1 MTFGT
6 LALICA
12 CGLFGP
18 LLSAAARGT
27 VPVVVGE
34 ILAGLVLGKT
44 GFDVIHP
51 ADPTLSFLS
60 DVGFA
65 MLMFAVGLNVPLHD
79 RRLRSALGAGATA
92 SLFTGALGVGAGLLA
107 ASIGSGHAAVYAV
120 ILASGSAAVVLPI
133 IEDDGLAGPTVL
145 TAIAW
150 VTVID
155 ILATVAIPFVLKPS
169 RAAHTALGTLLVA
182 LCVLAVFAGGTLLR
196 RLHAIRT
203 IRELSKKRRWAF
215 DLRLSLVVLIGLGWI
230 AQRAGA
236 SLLIAGFGT
245 GLLVAAIGGPE
256 RLSTE
261 VLGIGQGFFI
271 PLFFVV
277 LGAKLDLRALVHRP
291 SILELA
297 FALAIL
303 NVAVHVLAGKLARQ
317 PWTSGLLTCA
327 QLGVPAAVIA
337 LGLPAGAVT
346 PAQAAAIFSASL
358 VSIGVCSAGAA
369 IVARSQPPPAQ
380 R

>member
-1 MTFGT
+1 MSFGT

-12 CGLFGP
+12 CGLVGP
-18 LLSAAARGT
+18 LLSTAARGT
-27 VPVVVGE
+27 VPVVIGE
-34 ILAGLVLGKT
+34 ILAGLVIGRT
-44 GFDVIHP
+44 GFNWIHP
-51 ADPTLSFLS
+51 ADPTLAFLS

-79 RRLRSALGAGATA
+79 RRLRPALGIGATA
-92 SLFTGALGVGAGLLA
+92 SLFTGALGIGAGLLA
-107 ASIGSGHAAVYAV
+107 AEIGSGHAAIYAV

-133 IEDDGLAGPTVL
+133 IEDDNLTGQAVLAVV
-145 TAIAW
+145 AW

-155 ILATVAIPFVLKPS
+155 ILATVAIPFVLRPS
-169 RAAHTALGTLLVA
+169 HAAHTALGTLLVA
-182 LCVLAVFAGGTLLR
+182 LCVTAVFAAGTLLR
-196 RLHAIRT
+196 KLDAVQAMRRLG
-203 IRELSKKRRWAF
+203 KKRRWAF
-215 DLRLSLVVLIGLGWI
+215 DLRVALVVLIGLCWL
-230 AQRAGA
+230 AQKAGA

-245 GLLVAAIGGPE
+245 GLVVAAIGGPK
-256 RLSTE
+256 RLGTE

-277 LGAKLDLRALVHRP
+277 LGARLNLRALVH
-291 SILELA
+291 STSAIELA
-297 FALAIL
+297 LALAVL

-337 LGLPAGAVT
+337 LGLPARVVT

-358 VSIGVCSAGAA
+358 VSIGVCSTGAWL
-369 IVARSQPPPAQ
+369 VARAAPA
-380 R
+380 

>member
-1 MTFGT
+1 MSFGT

-12 CGLFGP
+12 CGLVGP
-18 LLSAAARGT
+18 LLSTVARGT
-27 VPVVVGE
+27 VPVVIGE
-34 ILAGLVLGKT
+34 IVAGLVIGRT
-44 GFDVIHP
+44 GFNWIHP

-79 RRLRSALGAGATA
+79 RRLRPALGIGATA
-92 SLFTGALGVGAGLLA
+92 ALFTGVLGIGAGLLA
-107 ASIGSGHAAVYAV
+107 AGIGSGHPAIYAV

-133 IEDDGLAGPTVL
+133 IEDDNLSGPAVLAV
-145 TAIAW
+145 IAW

-155 ILATVAIPFVLKPS
+155 ILATVAIPFVLRPS
-169 RAAHTALGTLLVA
+169 HAAHTALGTLLVA
-182 LCVLAVFAGGTLLR
+182 LCVGAVFAAGKLLR
-196 RLHAIRT
+196 KLDAVQAMRRLG
-203 IRELSKKRRWAF
+203 KKRRWAF
-215 DLRLSLVVLIGLGWI
+215 DLRVALVVLIGLCWI
-230 AQRAGA
+230 AEKAGA

-245 GLLVAAIGGPE
+245 GLVVAAIGGPK
-256 RLSTE
+256 RLGTE

-277 LGAKLDLRALVHRP
+277 LGARLNLRALVH
-291 SILELA
+291 STSAIELA
-297 FALAIL
+297 LALAVL

-337 LGLPAGAVT
+337 LGLPVGAVT

-358 VSIGVCSAGAA
+358 VSIGVCSTGAWL
-369 IVARSQPPPAQ
+369 VARSAPA
-380 R
+380 